1 MPPSTRRY
9 AAPWTTV
16 QTQLERRHQSKA
28 RDPVGLKRVKEVM
41 APGALNLLVK
51 EMIYVA
57 VSVTNNCG
65 YCMPATPLP
74 PARPG

>member
-51 EMIYVA
+51 
-57 VSVTNNCG
+57 
-65 YCMPATPLP
+65 
-74 PARPG
+74 